1 MKLFTITA
9 ALVILSTLAQARF
22 DQEEK
27 PRAIKK
33 LENFE
38 RDSTRGGFLAD
49 LSGTCID
56 SLVAA
61 APPCSMQD
69 QCDKIIDMAYFI
81 GGKKKK
87 QLIQIAQELA
97 VSEKNTPEK
106 GLRSVDCNRLPRH
119 PELNGLF
126 PKQDPTKGPANKKK
140 PFVPKKFTKIRNFT
154 FKVNGKTISP
164 GRRFQKPG
172 LHKRGVTP
180 KFNGKINKRAP
191 PAPKPSPALKK
202 IEKIDRKKLTIK
214 EKSELI
220 KCENA
225 LKNNKKSEAFK
236 SKCKQTIE
244 KLAKKSNK

>member
-22 DQEEK
+22 GQEEK
-27 PRAIKK
+27 PPAIKK
-33 LENFE
+33 LERFE
-38 RDSTRGGFLAD
+38 KSTVGGFLGD
-49 LSGTCID
+49 ISGTCID

-69 QCDKIIDMAYFI
+69 QCDKIIDIAYFM
-81 GGKKKK
+81 GGARKKR
-87 QLIQIAQELA
+87 LIKIAQELA

-126 PKQDPTKGPANKKK
+126 PKQDPSKGPGNKKK

-154 FKVNGKTISP
+154 FKFKGKIISP
-164 GRRFQKPG
+164 GRRFQKAGP
-172 LHKRGVTP
+172 HKRGVTP

-191 PAPKPSPALKK
+191 PAPKPSPVLKK
-202 IEKIDRKKLTIK
+202 IEKIDRKNLSIR
-214 EKSELI
+214 EKSELT

-225 LKNNKKSEAFK
+225 LKNNKKSEEFK
-236 SKCKQTIE
+236 SKCKKIIE
-244 KLAKKSNK
+244 KLAKKQ

>member
-9 ALVILSTLAQARF
+9 VLVILSTLAQARF
-22 DQEEK
+22 GQEEK
-27 PRAIKK
+27 PPAIKK
-33 LENFE
+33 LEKFE
-38 RDSTRGGFLAD
+38 TDTTEGGFLAD
-49 LSGTCID
+49 ISGTCID

-69 QCDKIIDMAYFI
+69 QCDKIIDMAYFM
-81 GGKKKK
+81 GGARKKR
-87 QLIQIAQELA
+87 LIKLAQELA

-126 PKQDPTKGPANKKK
+126 PKQDKGPASKKK

-202 IEKIDRKKLTIK
+202 VEKINRKKLTIR
-214 EKSELI
+214 EKSELT

-225 LKNNKKSEAFK
+225 LKNNKKSEEFK

-244 KLAKKSNK
+244 KLAKKSNQ